1 MDGETEASSL
11 YQQVECNSSKE
22 ASSSEDE
29 LDNDTE
35 DFNPQESNKDD
46 SAIQLDDEP
55 TNSSFSEE
63 EPLGDN
69 VRKTLREMKEMMKAL
84 CEKIKKNEKCLKEIK
99 DLQQRLDLIIF
110 CTHYLFCYVLC
121 HYLVHLLWIMIG
133 YARHVITKIAVL
145 RAIIIV

>member
-1 MDGETEASSL
+1 MNDDMDGETEASSL

-22 ASSSEDE
+22 TSSSEDE
-29 LDNDTE
+29 LDNDSE

-99 DLQQRLDLIIF
+99 DLQQRLGLIIF
-110 CTHYLFCYVLC
+110 CTYYLFCYVLSL
-121 HYLVHLLWIMIG
+121 LVTL
-133 YARHVITKIAVL
+133 
-145 RAIIIV
+145 IVDHDWLC